1 MIDLKKSPFNLN
13 DEDIAWVQDTKSKMT
28 PDEKIGQLF
37 VPIGYETNPSY
48 LENALLRYH
57 IGGVMYRHGSGKE
70 LQETFRYMQTHSKV
84 PLLIGANL
92 EFGGAGIASDGTYF
106 GSQMSVAATGD
117 SEQAYRLGKI
127 SCSEAKAVGCNWSF
141 APVVDID
148 LNYHNPITNTRTYGN
163 NADFVLKCGLAYKRG
178 ADEEGVAVAIKH
190 FPGDG
195 VDEVDQHILC
205 SVNSLTCEEWDKTYG
220 KVYKGLID
228 AGVMTVMVGHIA
240 QPAYEE
246 QISGQK
252 KNMLIPATQSP
263 ALLKGLLREKLGF
276 NGVIVTDS
284 TCMVGFGVVNPRR
297 VSVPY
302 AIESGCDLFLFNK
315 DLGED
320 FAYMKA
326 GYESGIL
333 SEKRLDEALTRI
345 LGMKAALGLNKT
357 DRTKIV
363 PGDTALEILNNK
375 THRAWAKEC
384 ADKSVTLVKDTQN
397 ALPLSPKKTK
407 KLLLEVLGENPSSGH
422 IEKTYKELL
431 ERAGFSVSVYRR
443 EDFGNMDF
451 SVETFKRKYDAV
463 LYVGNMQNASNQV
476 TNRYQWYTFFGNGN
490 NCPWFTAEVPVVY
503 ISHGNPY
510 ALLDAPQ
517 IRTYINAYSNHDDA
531 IKAAVEKL
539 LGRSPFTGVSPVDPF
554 CGKEYLKY

>member
-1 MIDLKKSPFNLN
+1 MIDLKKSPFNLS
-13 DEDIAWVQDTKSKMT
+13 DEDIAWVQETKSRMT
-28 PDEKIGQLF
+28 IDEKIGQLF
-37 VPIGYETNPSY
+37 VPIGYNTTPEY

-57 IGGVMYRHGSGKE
+57 IGGVMYRLGGGKE
-70 LQETFRYMQTHSKV
+70 LQETFRYMQTHSKI

-92 EFGGAGIASDGTYF
+92 EYGGAGIASEGTYF
-106 GSQMSVAATGD
+106 GSQMFVAATGD

-127 SCSEAKAVGCNWSF
+127 SCAEARAVGCNWSF

-148 LNYHNPITNTRTYGN
+148 LNYHNPITNTRTYGS
-163 NADFVLKCGLAYKRG
+163 NADFVLKCGLNYKRG

-205 SVNSLTCEEWDKTYG
+205 SVNSLTCEQWDKTYG
-220 KVYKGLID
+220 KIYKGLID
-228 AGVMTVMVGHIA
+228 DGAMTVMAGHIA

-246 QISGQK
+246 RISGEK

-263 ALLKGLLREKLGF
+263 SLLKGLLRDKLGF

-284 TCMVGFGVVNPRR
+284 TCMVGFGVVKPRSE
-297 VSVPY
+297 SVPY

-326 GYESGIL
+326 GYENGLL
-333 SEKRLDEALTRI
+333 SERRLDEALTRI
-345 LGMKAALGLNKT
+345 LAMKAALGLNK
-357 DRTKIV
+357 KNKAEIV
-363 PGDTALEILNNK
+363 PDCSALEILNNK
-375 THRAWAKEC
+375 THKAWAKEC
-384 ADKSVTLVKDTQN
+384 ADKAVTLVKDTQN
-397 ALPLSPKKTK
+397 ALPLNPKKTK
-407 KLLLEVLGENPSSGH
+407 KLLLEVLGDNSSSERV
-422 IEKTYKELL
+422 EKLYKELL
-431 ERAGFSVSVYRR
+431 ERAGFAVSVYRR
-443 EDFGNMDF
+443 EDFDNMDF
-451 SVETFKRKYDAV
+451 RVEAFKSKYDAV

-476 TNRYQWYTFFGNGN
+476 TNRYQWYTFFGNGD
-490 NCPWFTAEVPVVY
+490 NCPWFTAEVPVIY

-517 IRTYINAYSNHDDA
+517 IKTYINAYSNHDEA
-531 IKAAVEKL
+531 IKAAAEKL
-539 LGRSPFTGVSPVDPF
+539 LGQSAFNGVSPADPF